1 MISFRRQEKKIMN
14 QIVAYISLITLLS
27 KRIEFLS
34 FVGQT
39 KFHNHIK
46 EKVFLVLYIVIF
58 MISFR
63 RQEKKIMNQIVA
75 YIPSILSVTNFVN
88 AIFIF
93 YLVVSFHYIRTLPH
107 FKEFILLQKE
117 TEYLTWAML
126 FLKTN

>member
-1 MISFRRQEKKIMN
+1 
-14 QIVAYISLITLLS
+14 
-27 KRIEFLS
+27 
-34 FVGQT
+34 
-39 KFHNHIK
+39 
-46 EKVFLVLYIVIF
+46 
-58 MISFR
+58 
-63 RQEKKIMNQIVA
+63 MNQIVA